1 MKNYIIL
8 GICSILGFM
17 TIYDT
22 ISNTRQL
29 KEIDGRI
36 HAIEVTLYGEQSYD
50 LYKDIVSLRN
60 EINKLRNEFQNNEME
75 QSAAFSKAIKEL
87 KDK

>member
-1 MKNYIIL
+1 MI
-8 GICSILGFM
+8 
-17 TIYDT
+17 T
-22 ISNTRQL
+22 ISKQVKQL
-29 KEIDGRI
+29 DGRI
-36 HAIEVTLYGEQSYD
+36 HAIEVTLYGEQSHD
-50 LYKDIVSLRN
+50 LNKDIVSLRD